1 MEIRQISKDIDRL
14 RQMWGLEKL
23 VSPFIT
29 KKEVDIFW
37 KKRKEIEELELR
49 IKKLKNYEKNSL
61 SRDNG

>member
-14 RQMWGLEKL
+14 RQMWGLERL

-37 KKRKEIEELELR
+37 EKRKEIEELELKL
-49 IKKLKNYEKNSL
+49 KKLKHYEKNRI
-61 SRDNG
+61 SRNNR